1 MVVCFVH
8 KLVLSGLGTVSGS
21 PQSNQIYCTG
31 ELLRQVQQAQLF
43 TDDKHFVDMP
53 LRAKPEEVLGQFQQL
68 VNATPGG
75 GALSRQQLAAFVEAH
90 FFPPGQELQ
99 AWEPPDWT
107 SSPPLLQRIL
117 DEKLRFW
124 AQELISKWKQ
134 LGRQIKPDVQTNPER
149 HSLIYVPN
157 PLIVPG
163 GRFLEYYYWD
173 SFWIIEGLLL
183 SGMAATAEGMIQN
196 FLFLVEK
203 FGHIPNG
210 GRVYYE
216 RRSQP
221 PFLTLMMESYLKHT
235 NSTSFLRRNIHL
247 LEAEYR
253 FWQQQ
258 RAVNISTGGQQYQ
271 LNRYRV
277 PESGE
282 QGVLQA
288 CQSLWAELKTAA
300 ESGWDFSSRWFLPG
314 PRSTQATLRDTKASE
329 VVPVDLNAILCRVER
344 LLATFYRELGNS
356 QKADSFQAAHEQ
368 RVAAI
373 RAVLW
378 DDQAGSWFDYDL
390 LQQRKSTAFYPSNV
404 APLWAECG
412 VDAAVVEKA
421 LGYLQGSSA
430 LSYANGLP
438 ASLARTG
445 QQWDL
450 PNAWAPLQHMVIE
463 GLAKSSLPQA
473 QELAFTLAQR
483 WVRMNLAV
491 YERHHAMFEKYVVE
505 GDGEPGTGGE
515 YPVQVGFGWT
525 NGVVLQLLDRY
536 GSRLTSTGALVTPML
551 PWIGTCLALALL

>member
-1 MVVCFVH
+1 CFSH
-8 KLVLSGLGTVSGS
+8 C
-21 PQSNQIYCTG
+21 IYCTG

-134 LGRQIKPDVQTNPER
+134 LGSPRAL
-149 HSLIYVPN
+149 SLASPPP
-157 PLIVPG
+157 PLR
-163 GRFLEYYYWD
+163 GRGDSVCDFPSRD

-288 CQSLWAELKTAA
+288 CSLWAELKTAA

>member
-1 MVVCFVH
+1 
-8 KLVLSGLGTVSGS
+8 
-21 PQSNQIYCTG
+21 
-31 ELLRQVQQAQLF
+31 QLF

-107 SSPPLLQRIL
+107 SRYGLPPALAPFPLAGEARAWRGTSRQKGPSSRSPESRPGP
-117 DEKLRFW
+117 KPG
-124 AQELISKWKQ
+124 S
-134 LGRQIKPDVQTNPER
+134 GRVCDFPSR
-149 HSLIYVPN
+149 
-157 PLIVPG
+157 
-163 GRFLEYYYWD
+163 D

-288 CQSLWAELKTAA
+288 CAHQPPQQSLWAELKTAA

-421 LGYLQGSSA
+421 LGYLQVRGSA

>member
-1 MVVCFVH
+1 RGSCFCAALFLGGGGRRSPLPPHSFPRTPEEACPARGGLAERLWLCRRFMSRVC
-8 KLVLSGLGTVSGS
+8 L
-21 PQSNQIYCTG
+21 PDQARRPNQP
-31 ELLRQVQQAQLF
+31 RAAF
-43 TDDKHFVDMP
+43 PD
-53 LRAKPEEVLGQFQQL
+53 LRAKPADSSWRAVPGILLL
-68 VNATPGG
+68 VRGSPSSQRLWPAQRHLPGSPR
-75 GALSRQQLAAFVEAH
+75 ALSLA
-90 FFPPGQELQ
+90 
-99 AWEPPDWT
+99 
-107 SSPPLLQRIL
+107 SPPPP
-117 DEKLRFW
+117 LR
-124 AQELISKWKQ
+124 
-134 LGRQIKPDVQTNPER
+134 GRGDSVCDFPSR
-149 HSLIYVPN
+149 
-157 PLIVPG
+157 
-163 GRFLEYYYWD
+163 D

-288 CQSLWAELKTAA
+288 CSLWAELKTAA